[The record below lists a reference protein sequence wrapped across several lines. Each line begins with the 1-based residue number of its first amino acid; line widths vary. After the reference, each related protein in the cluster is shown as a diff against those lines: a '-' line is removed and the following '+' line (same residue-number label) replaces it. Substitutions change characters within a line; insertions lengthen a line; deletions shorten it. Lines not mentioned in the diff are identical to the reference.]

1 MAPPLSPLEMSVQS
15 ADGILL
21 KGILEYPDET
31 PGTGFPLA
39 VLSHQYPATADSFG
53 PLVEDLLDLGVAC
66 LAFDQRFA
74 RMVGELRDRKIS
86 GSREEISAALDALR
100 QDDTLRPEEWF
111 RLEKQL
117 GLG

>member
-1 MAPPLSPLEMSVQS
+1 MS
-15 ADGILL
+15 ADQN
-21 KGILEYPDET
+21 DQS
-31 PGTGFPLA
+31 LA
-39 VLSHQYPATADSFG
+39 PISPKRLAEEIQRLSG
-53 PLVEDLLDLGVAC
+53 MRRNGELDRAG
-66 LAFDQRFA
+66 FDQRFA